1 MFKLFNYILEVNSL
15 EIFGLS
21 IVVLLKLI
29 LIDIVLSGDN
39 AVVIAMAARNVPKEN
54 QKKAIFWG
62 TFGAIALRL
71 IFAAVIVHILD
82 IPYLTLVG
90 GLLLIYI
97 AIKLLVGDEGSHKEG
112 GTTVWSAI
120 KTIIIADAVMSLD
133 NVLALAG
140 AAHGSFFAIFIG
152 VLVSIPII
160 VFASQLILKGMEK
173 FPIIVYIGS
182 GILAWTAGGMIV
194 EEPALEKVMLNDFH
208 FLVPTAI
215 TVLSLGI
222 GYLLSKRKVKLE
234 S

>member
-1 MFKLFNYILEVNSL
+1 L

-54 QKKAIFWG
+54 QKKAIFLG

-140 AAHGSFFAIFIG
+140 AAHGNFFAIFIG

-194 EEPALEKVMLNDFH
+194 EEPALEKVMLSDFH